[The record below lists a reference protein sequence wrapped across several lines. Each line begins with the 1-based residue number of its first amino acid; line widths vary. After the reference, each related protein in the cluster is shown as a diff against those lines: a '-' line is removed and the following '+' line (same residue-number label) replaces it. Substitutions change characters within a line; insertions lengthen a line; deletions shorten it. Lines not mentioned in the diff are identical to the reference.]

1 MRIGG
6 NDGTRLTRA
15 AFAAII
21 KFSEQVNIFRGV
33 WDEVEMIGM
42 GLEQELSNA
51 AKLNELAK
59 EIKEGSK
66 QSDFDI
72 LCKQWEQAS
81 QVRKWT

>member
-1 MRIGG
+1 
-6 NDGTRLTRA
+6 
-15 AFAAII
+15 
-21 KFSEQVNIFRGV
+21 
-33 WDEVEMIGM
+33 MIGM

-81 QVRKWT
+81 QIRKWT